1 MNRWYEAHLIGDK
14 LNTYGATLYGLPFI
28 VIGFNEHIA
37 WTFTKNSVDLA
48 DIFAEKLNSNNIRE
62 YLTEDGWRN
71 IVEKGIGIKVRIGE
85 RYKTISKTVYY
96 TGHGPII
103 FYDKGKRIAYSMSLE
118 GLDVLPVLDT
128 FYHINIAGNL
138 SEFIDALKLNDFKV

>member
-1 MNRWYEAHLIGDK
+1 M
-14 LNTYGATLYGLPFI
+14 
-28 VIGFNEHIA
+28 IGFNEHIA
-37 WTFTKNSVDLA
+37 WTFTRNSVDLA
-48 DIFAEKLNSNNIRE
+48 DIFAEKLNPNNIRE

-96 TGHGPII
+96 TGH
-103 FYDKGKRIAYSMSLE
+103 
-118 GLDVLPVLDT
+118 VLPVLDT